1 VGEIPPIGY
10 KMEKV
15 FEFCIEYTKDTE
27 DRLRRKDQI
36 YLKKVILEEYKKFI
50 DSGLASVVLEM
61 GKEKLYQIDPMKILA
76 IVKSVDF
83 EETKK
88 SLVCKLEAKYID
100 NIYFESFE
108 EFKKNL
114 DTVEFRV
121 ASAIILNK
129 SKEIENVKILAFYLG
144 VKDE

>member
-1 VGEIPPIGY
+1 
-10 KMEKV
+10 MENTFK
-15 FEFCIEYTKDTE
+15 FCIEYTKDTE

-36 YLKKVILEEYKKFI
+36 YLKKAILEEYKKFI

-100 NIYFESFE
+100 NVYFESFE

>member
-1 VGEIPPIGY
+1 ME

-15 FEFCIEYTKDTE
+15 FKFCIEYTKDTE

-36 YLKKVILEEYKKFI
+36 YLKKAILEEYKKFI

-76 IVKSVDF
+76 IVKRVDF
-83 EETKK
+83 EETEK
-88 SLVCKLEAKYID
+88 SLICKLEAKYID
-100 NIYFESFE
+100 NVYFVSFE
-108 EFKKNL
+108 EFKKKL
-114 DTVEFRV
+114 DTIEFRV
-121 ASAIILNK
+121 ASAIILNG

-144 VKDE
+144 VKDEQKC

>member
-1 VGEIPPIGY
+1 ME

-15 FEFCIEYTKDTE
+15 FKFCIEYTKDTE

-36 YLKKVILEEYKKFI
+36 YLKKAILEEYKKFV
-50 DSGLASVVLEM
+50 DSRLASVVLEM

-83 EETKK
+83 EETEK
-88 SLVCKLEAKYID
+88 SLICKLEAKYID
-100 NIYFESFE
+100 NIYFKSFE
-108 EFKKNL
+108 KFKKKL
-114 DTVEFRV
+114 DTIEFRV
-121 ASAIILNK
+121 ASAIILNR

>member
-1 VGEIPPIGY
+1 ME

-15 FEFCIEYTKDTE
+15 FKFCIEYTKDTE

-36 YLKKVILEEYKKFI
+36 YLKKAILEEYKKFV

-61 GKEKLYQIDPMKILA
+61 GKEKLYQIDPMKIVA

-83 EETKK
+83 EETEK
-88 SLVCKLEAKYID
+88 SLICKLEAKYID
-100 NIYFESFE
+100 NIYFKSFE
-108 EFKKNL
+108 KFKKKL
-114 DTVEFRV
+114 DTIEFRV
-121 ASAIILNK
+121 ASAIILNR

>member
-1 VGEIPPIGY
+1 ME

-15 FEFCIEYTKDTE
+15 FKFCIEYTKDTE

-36 YLKKVILEEYKKFI
+36 YLKKVILEEYKKFV
-50 DSGLASVVLEM
+50 DSRLASVVLEM

-83 EETKK
+83 EETEK
-88 SLVCKLEAKYID
+88 SLICKLEAKYID
-100 NIYFESFE
+100 NIYFKSFE
-108 EFKKNL
+108 KFKKNL
-114 DTVEFRV
+114 DTIEFRV
-121 ASAIILNK
+121 ASAIILNR

>member
-1 VGEIPPIGY
+1 ME

-15 FEFCIEYTKDTE
+15 FKFCIEYTKDTE

-36 YLKKVILEEYKKFI
+36 YLKKTILEEYKKFV

-83 EETKK
+83 EETEK
-88 SLVCKLEAKYID
+88 SLICKLEAKYID
-100 NIYFESFE
+100 NIYFKSFE
-108 EFKKNL
+108 KFKKKL
-114 DTVEFRV
+114 DTIEFRV
-121 ASAIILNK
+121 ASAIILNR

>member
-1 VGEIPPIGY
+1 
-10 KMEKV
+10 MEKV
-15 FEFCIEYTKDTE
+15 FNFCIEYTKDTE

-36 YLKKVILEEYKKFI
+36 YLKKAILEEYKKFV
-50 DSGLASVVLEM
+50 DSRLASVVLEM

-83 EETKK
+83 EETEK
-88 SLVCKLEAKYID
+88 SLICKLEAKYID
-100 NIYFESFE
+100 NIYFKSFE
-108 EFKKNL
+108 KFKKKL
-114 DTVEFRV
+114 DTIEFRV
-121 ASAIILNK
+121 ASAIILNR

>member
-1 VGEIPPIGY
+1 ME

-15 FEFCIEYTKDTE
+15 FKFCIEYTKDTE

-36 YLKKVILEEYKKFI
+36 YLKKTILEEYKKFV

-61 GKEKLYQIDPMKILA
+61 GKEKLYQIDPMKIVA
-76 IVKSVDF
+76 IVKSVNF
-83 EETKK
+83 EETEK
-88 SLVCKLEAKYID
+88 SLICKLEAKYID
-100 NIYFESFE
+100 NIYFKSFE
-108 EFKKNL
+108 KFKKKL
-114 DTVEFRV
+114 DTIEFRV
-121 ASAIILNK
+121 ASAIILNG

>member
-1 VGEIPPIGY
+1 ME

-15 FEFCIEYTKDTE
+15 FKFCIEYTKDTE

-36 YLKKVILEEYKKFI
+36 YLKKAILEEYKKFV
-50 DSGLASVVLEM
+50 DSRLASVVLEI

-83 EETKK
+83 EETEK
-88 SLVCKLEAKYID
+88 SLICKLEAKYTD
-100 NIYFESFE
+100 NIYFKSFE
-108 EFKKNL
+108 KFKKKL
-114 DTVEFRV
+114 DTIEFRV
-121 ASAIILNK
+121 ASAIILNR

>member
-1 VGEIPPIGY
+1 ME

-15 FEFCIEYTKDTE
+15 FKFCIEYTKDTE

-36 YLKKVILEEYKKFI
+36 YLKKAILEEYKKFV
-50 DSGLASVVLEM
+50 DSRLASVVLEM
-61 GKEKLYQIDPMKILA
+61 GKEKLYQINPMKILA

-83 EETKK
+83 EETEK
-88 SLVCKLEAKYID
+88 SLICKLEAKYID
-100 NIYFESFE
+100 NIYFKSFE
-108 EFKKNL
+108 KFKKKL
-114 DTVEFRV
+114 DTIEFRV
-121 ASAIILNK
+121 ASAIILNR

>member
-1 VGEIPPIGY
+1 ME

-15 FEFCIEYTKDTE
+15 FKFCIEYTKDTE

-36 YLKKVILEEYKKFI
+36 YLKKVILEEYKKFV
-50 DSGLASVVLEM
+50 DSRLASVVLEM

-76 IVKSVDF
+76 IVKSVSF
-83 EETKK
+83 EETEK
-88 SLVCKLEAKYID
+88 SLICELEAKYID
-100 NIYFESFE
+100 NIYFKSFE
-108 EFKKNL
+108 KFKKKL
-114 DTVEFRV
+114 DTIEFRV
-121 ASAIILNK
+121 ASAIILNR

>member
-1 VGEIPPIGY
+1 ME

-15 FEFCIEYTKDTE
+15 FKFCIEYTKDTE

-36 YLKKVILEEYKKFI
+36 YLKKTILEEYKKFV

-61 GKEKLYQIDPMKILA
+61 GKEKLYQIDPMKIVA
-76 IVKSVDF
+76 IVKSVNF
-83 EETKK
+83 EETEK
-88 SLVCKLEAKYID
+88 SLICKLEAKYID
-100 NIYFESFE
+100 NIYFKSFE
-108 EFKKNL
+108 KFKKKL
-114 DTVEFRV
+114 DTIEFRV
-121 ASAIILNK
+121 ASAIILNR

>member
-1 VGEIPPIGY
+1 ME

-15 FEFCIEYTKDTE
+15 FKFCIEYTKDTE

-36 YLKKVILEEYKKFI
+36 YLKKVILEEYKKFV

-76 IVKSVDF
+76 IVKSVVF

-129 SKEIENVKILAFYLG
+129 SKEIENIKILAFYLG
-144 VKDE
+144 AKDEQKC

>member
-1 VGEIPPIGY
+1 ME

-15 FEFCIEYTKDTE
+15 FKFCIEYTKDTE

-36 YLKKVILEEYKKFI
+36 YLKKAILEEYKKFI

-76 IVKSVDF
+76 IVKSVSF
-83 EETKK
+83 EETEK
-88 SLVCKLEAKYID
+88 SLICKLEAKYID
-100 NIYFESFE
+100 NIYFKSFE
-108 EFKKNL
+108 KFKKKL
-114 DTVEFRV
+114 DTIEFRV
-121 ASAIILNK
+121 ASAIILNR

>member
-1 VGEIPPIGY
+1 ME

-15 FEFCIEYTKDTE
+15 FKFCIEYTKDTE

-36 YLKKVILEEYKKFI
+36 YLKKTILEEYKKFV

-61 GKEKLYQIDPMKILA
+61 GKEKLYQIDPMKIVA
-76 IVKSVDF
+76 IVKSVNF
-83 EETKK
+83 EETEK
-88 SLVCKLEAKYID
+88 SLICKLEAKYID
-100 NIYFESFE
+100 NIYFKSFE
-108 EFKKNL
+108 KFKKKL
-114 DTVEFRV
+114 DTIEFRV
-121 ASAIILNK
+121 ASAIIWNR

>member
-1 VGEIPPIGY
+1 ME

-15 FEFCIEYTKDTE
+15 FKFCIEYTKDTE
-27 DRLRRKDQI
+27 DRLRRKDHI
-36 YLKKVILEEYKKFI
+36 YLKKVILEEYEKFI
-50 DSGLASVVLEM
+50 NSGLASVVLEM
-61 GKEKLYQIDPMKILA
+61 NEGKLYQIDPMKILA

-108 EFKKNL
+108 KFKKNL

-121 ASAIILNK
+121 ASAIIINR
-129 SKEIENVKILAFYLG
+129 SKEIEDMKILAFYLG
-144 VKDE
+144 AKDEQKC